1 MNDRKVAIQ
10 LISTGGIYGA
20 ERVLLEIAGYV
31 RDQGWES
38 HVVALEGQGA
48 GKLRQLAASQGLIA
62 EAFVSD
68 GRMAFFPML
77 KRLRRLLREHP
88 RAIVHSHNYKPDM
101 LLSLL
106 GTPRRLACVAT
117 CHSSYRETR
126 KLRLLAAL
134 DKLAVRRF
142 ERVVAVSA
150 EIYEELIASGIA
162 PQKVS
167 LIHNGIG
174 APRADNRPG
183 QSIREEFGVP
193 ASAKLIVQIG
203 RLVSSKRNDLLL
215 EAAYA
220 LPAALGAH
228 ILLVGEGDQRQALGD
243 FAKRRGI
250 DDRVHF
256 GGYRDDIA
264 PILSAA
270 DLLVLTSDYEGLP
283 IVIVEAMAMRCPI
296 VATRVGAI
304 PDVLSDGHDA
314 WLVPIND
321 VGALVAAINEALG
334 NPDMAQRR
342 AASAHAIFLRRQSR
356 DAMGGRYLEIYER
369 AWAQRGWV

>member
-1 MNDRKVAIQ
+1 
-10 LISTGGIYGA
+10 
-20 ERVLLEIAGYV
+20 
-31 RDQGWES
+31 
-38 HVVALEGQGA
+38 
-48 GKLRQLAASQGLIA
+48 
-62 EAFVSD
+62 
-68 GRMAFFPML
+68 
-77 KRLRRLLREHP
+77 
-88 RAIVHSHNYKPDM
+88 
-101 LLSLL
+101 LL

-250 DDRVHF
+250 DGRVHF